1 MPTSNTPADQRPRI
15 LSGMQP
21 TSDSLHLGNYL
32 GALVNW
38 VGLQEEF
45 DAYYFVADL
54 HALTVPTD
62 PADITR
68 RSRVTAAQYIAA
80 GVDPERSAIFCQSHV
95 REHTELMWI
104 LACQT
109 AFGEA
114 NRMTQFKDKTAK
126 GGNANVGL
134 FTYPILMAADI
145 LIYDAARVPVGDD
158 QRQHLEITRDLA
170 LRFNARFGDTLV
182 VPEPHIIK
190 ESARIMDLQDPTGK
204 MSKSASSDK
213 GLISL
218 LDEPKR
224 IAKKIRSAVT
234 DTEGEVRYDPDHKAG
249 VSNLLSIH
257 SALSGTTI
265 ADLESQFA
273 GRGYGDLKKEV
284 ADVVVTAVEPYQ
296 TRMAELMDDPAE
308 LDRILAKGAARA
320 GEVASATRD
329 RVFDSVGLLP
339 AARG

>member
-1 MPTSNTPADQRPRI
+1 MTPMTTPAPDRPRI

-38 VGLQEEF
+38 VGLQEDF

-68 RSRVTAAQYIAA
+68 RSRVTAAQYIAG

-95 REHTELMWI
+95 REHTELMWV

-114 NRMTQFKDKTAK
+114 SRMTQFKDKTAK
-126 GGNANVGL
+126 GLGANVGL

-170 LRFNARFGDTLV
+170 ERFNARFGDTLV
-182 VPEPHIIK
+182 VPEPHILK
-190 ESARIMDLQDPTGK
+190 ESARIMDLQEPTGK
-204 MSKSASSDK
+204 MSKSSSSDK

-218 LDEPKR
+218 LDDPKR

-234 DTEGEVRYDPDHKAG
+234 DVDGEIRYDVDAKPG

-257 SALSGTTI
+257 SALSGTSI
-265 ADLESQFA
+265 ADLETHFA
-273 GRGYGDLKKEV
+273 GQGYGALKQEV
-284 ADVVVTAVEPYQ
+284 ADVVVSAIEPYQ
-296 TRMAELMDDPAE
+296 RRMDELMSDPAE
-308 LDRILAKGAARA
+308 LDSILAKGAARA
-320 GEVASATRD
+320 AEVASATRD
-329 RVFDSVGLLP
+329 RVYERVGLLAP
-339 AARG
+339 RA

>member
-1 MPTSNTPADQRPRI
+1 MVGMTTASALPRI

-38 VGLQEEF
+38 VGLQEDF

-62 PADITR
+62 PADVTR
-68 RSRVTAAQYIAA
+68 RSRVTAAQYIAG

-95 REHTELMWI
+95 REHTELMWV
-104 LACQT
+104 LSCQT

-114 NRMTQFKDKTAK
+114 SRMTQFKDKTAK
-126 GGNANVGL
+126 GLGANVGL

-145 LIYDAARVPVGDD
+145 LVYDAARVPVGED

-170 LRFNARFGDTLV
+170 ERFNARFGDTLV
-182 VPEPHIIK
+182 VPEPHILK
-190 ESARIMDLQDPTGK
+190 ESARIMDLQEPTAK
-204 MSKSASSDK
+204 MSKSSSTDK

-218 LDEPKR
+218 LDDPKR

-234 DTEGEVRYDPDHKAG
+234 DTEGEVRYDVESKPG

-257 SALSGTTI
+257 SALSGTAV
-265 ADLESQFA
+265 ADLESSFA
-273 GRGYGDLKKEV
+273 GRGYGDLKQEV
-284 ADVVVTAVEPYQ
+284 ADVVVAAVEPYQ
-296 TRMAELMDDPAE
+296 RRMDELMADPGE

-320 GEVASATRD
+320 SEVAATTRD
-329 RVFDSVGLLP
+329 RVYDRVGLL